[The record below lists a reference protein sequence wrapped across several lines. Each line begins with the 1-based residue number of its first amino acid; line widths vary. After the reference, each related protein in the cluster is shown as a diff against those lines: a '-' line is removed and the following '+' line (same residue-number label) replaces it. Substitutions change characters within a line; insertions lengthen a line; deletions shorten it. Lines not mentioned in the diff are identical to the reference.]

1 MSFQDDWPD
10 DWRDAAR
17 EAEAARYYHR
27 GPDGRAAERIF
38 LNKPPRGAAPAAQ
51 WERLCEVAHSTKHAD
66 IEADRLDGLMIG
78 AAFIKHVIKD
88 PKVQACGAW
97 LCLEYPEFGPLFSV
111 GVFEGIKEN
120 SPYGPP
126 VIFRRDKW
134 PVLQVDL
141 SSDFARV
148 ASRGECHDYMAAPE
162 ERSNSLSHTAHAIAD
177 RQRAFFDLFRN
188 SELIA
193 EGVSESLFT
202 QAIPADQWNRPDRYL
217 DITLNDLLC
226 IEPTT
231 SGFSSRRILNGVK
244 LRLAAASKLPLS
256 SASIRANGP
265 AKMVAP
271 VVDEHPEK
279 LGGGKSSIAAETKCR
294 KWLMEEMQKSPRR
307 PQPKEN
313 YVKEAQQRF
322 GVSKR
327 GFDRAW
333 TQAVEKT
340 GSGWMRPGAPKK
352 SPHLNPRTN

>member
-1 MSFQDDWPD
+1 MSFQNGWLD

-17 EAEAARYYHR
+17 GAEAARYYHR
-27 GPDGRAAERIF
+27 GPDGRVVERIF

-78 AAFIKHVIKD
+78 TAFIKHVIKD
-88 PKVQACGAW
+88 PKVKACGAW

-141 SSDFARV
+141 CSDFARV

-162 ERSNSLSHTAHAIAD
+162 ERSNSLSHTAQAIAD
-177 RQRAFFDLFRN
+177 RHAAFFDLLRN

-217 DITLNDLLC
+217 DIALSDLLC
-226 IEPTT
+226 IEPTI

-244 LRLAAASKLPLS
+244 LRLPPALKPASP
-256 SASIRANGP
+256 SASIETIGSRP
-265 AKMVAP
+265 AAKEKALPIKRGAVIKVLLARGIRSKSDLASHSAP
-271 VVDEHPEK
+271 SR
-279 LGGGKSSIAAETKCR
+279 LAAEIAGDV
-294 KWLMEEMQKSPRR
+294 
-307 PQPKEN
+307 EN
-313 YVKEAQQRF
+313 WGTGRDRVEALRVMFTRLTDADFAVK
-322 GVSKR
+322 
-327 GFDRAW
+327 
-333 TQAVEKT
+333 
-340 GSGWMRPGAPKK
+340 
-352 SPHLNPRTN
+352 